1 VELTSQKQIDYLR
14 ALRDHPANDI
24 PGGYVDDDMYRLI
37 KADYVA
43 VCVVGNL
50 FSYAITESGLV
61 AIKRSEG
68 DTA

>member
-1 VELTSQKQIDYLR
+1 
-14 ALRDHPANDI
+14 
-24 PGGYVDDDMYRLI
+24 MYQLI